1 MNLPYNNSTSER
13 TMLFSSTRKTTF
25 SLYNYIFGKIV
36 YNYFDFSIFTIFE
49 NRQKSLSEWT
59 KGVKPKQPEQKH
71 T

>member
-1 MNLPYNNSTSER
+1 MNLPYNNSYFR
-13 TMLFSSTRKTTF
+13 THHVIFFYKTF

-36 YNYFDFSIFTIFE
+36 YNYFDFSILTIFE

-59 KGVKPKQPEQKH
+59 KDVKPKQPEHKR